1 MDTVLLTVTILSLAM
16 AVAMAFIVAKLMRD
30 ERARSE
36 ARVSAL
42 TAMAAQ
48 PAADGPIAPPVAAAP
63 APPRVVATNSL
74 SSAEAPG
81 RRRIADAPPAPKA
94 TRLEDFDL
102 RPETDTVAGVSHLFE
117 EAAAPSPWGRRFVVI
132 GALVAIMLTIGVAIW
147 MKSGP
152 ASPTPASTVAAAPQ
166 QPAAAQQPA
175 VPAGAPLE
183 LVSLHHRQEAQ
194 RLVITGLV
202 QNPRTSGAI
211 SHVVATAFLFGPDGG
226 FLTSSR
232 APLDFTTLA
241 PGDESAF
248 LVSVPVTQPVARYRI
263 GFRTEDGRV
272 IEHVDKRA
280 PDALAQK

>member
-36 ARVSAL
+36 ARVNAL

-48 PAADGPIAPPVAAAP
+48 PAADVPIAAPLAAA
-63 APPRVVATNSL
+63 ALSARLVATNSL
-74 SSAEAPG
+74 SAAEALDG
-81 RRRIADAPPAPKA
+81 RSRIADARQAPKG
-94 TRLEDFDL
+94 TRLEDLDL
-102 RPETDTVAGVSHLFE
+102 RPEPETVAGVSHLFE

-132 GALVAIMLTIGVAIW
+132 GALVAIMATMGIAIW
-147 MKSGP
+147 MKSG
-152 ASPTPASTVAAAPQ
+152 AATSTPPSTIAAAP
-166 QPAAAQQPA
+166 QQPA